1 MCQCPH
7 GLIPHCYLNR
17 VCECGIGPLGVNALT
32 GLYLIATWH
41 NNENNDLEEVLC
53 QCPHGLI
60 PHCYEAES
68 NSLMTGS
75 GGGVNALT
83 GLYLIATYQKR

>member
-60 PHCYEAES
+60 PHCY
-68 NSLMTGS
+68 
-75 GGGVNALT
+75 
-83 GLYLIATYQKR
+83 